1 MSRRLALCL
10 IGIWS
15 ACSAHGLAAEPL
27 FPLNRSDEAER
38 VTGPVRQLIV
48 SSQETIA
55 TLSFSPSGAL
65 TQKVTV
71 RRDDPPNAAGE
82 TTLYRYDIRGHKTG
96 EYVEGDEGDLVPMRL
111 YAYDDNGRLSAD
123 AAYHLC
129 RTFSALHLYTYDP
142 KGQLIADLEYASRRL
157 TRREFQYGA
166 HGSVEQAA
174 IHRNGRLLSL
184 AHYAYDD
191 RGRIAAVVSELPDGA
206 VVSRLYRHDEHG
218 NVIVFAETHPRDPLQ
233 DKTEI
238 TSYEYDAH
246 GNWTR
251 RTIIRAINPLDED
264 GQPLEEP
271 VQVIEREIHYAA
283 SPPQ

>member
-1 MSRRLALCL
+1 MSRRLVLCL

-27 FPLNRSDEAER
+27 FPPNRSDDAER

-48 SSQETIA
+48 ASKETIA

-65 TQKVTV
+65 TQKITV

-82 TTLYRYDIRGHKTG
+82 TTLYRYDTRGQKTG
-96 EYVEGDEGDLVPMRL
+96 EYVAADEGDLVPMRL
-111 YAYDDNGRLSAD
+111 YAYDDDGRLSAD

-142 KGQLIADLEYASRRL
+142 DGQLIADLEYASRRL

-166 HGSVEQAA
+166 QGSVERVT
-174 IHRNGRLLSL
+174 IHRNGRFLSL
-184 AHYAYDD
+184 AHYTYDD
-191 RGRIAAVVSELPDGA
+191 RGRIAAVVSEQPDGTL
-206 VVSRLYRHDEHG
+206 VRRLYRYDEHG
-218 NVIVFAETHPRDPLQ
+218 NLIIFAETHPRDPLQ

-238 TSYEYDAH
+238 TSYEYDTH
-246 GNWTR
+246 GNWIR
-251 RTIIRAINPLDED
+251 RTIIRAVNPLDED
-264 GQPLEEP
+264 GQPFEEP
-271 VQVIEREIHYAA
+271 VQVIERTIHYADDPA
-283 SPPQ
+283 K